1 MEGQALSSDSQNKHT
16 EILEKLTCELRQFN
30 GFGASFFRVA
40 AAQTGMAVTDI
51 QVIDLL
57 DLLGPSTAGQLAEL
71 TGLTTGAITRIL
83 DRLEKAEFVRRERD
97 PNDGRKVIVRLARY
111 TDDTHKIRSILSSVG
126 TAWNE
131 VVARYDEEQIAFLLE
146 FLTHSNTLSRQKLVQ
161 LQQEVSPDEGE
172 VFSAPLEDQK
182 RGQLV
187 VSCGIARLSLHA
199 DDRMTKLYQA
209 RFEGPIPKVSAK
221 EGEVTIRYPRRLL
234 GLGEKQGRA
243 EIALS
248 SAIPWRMVIQG
259 GAAEVEAHLRGLKLA
274 GLEIK
279 GGFSLIRLDLPAPS
293 GVVPIQISG
302 GASEIEVR
310 RPAGVAARGRFKGW
324 VSELMFDEQIFSGV
338 GNNARLQSSGFDP
351 TAPCY
356 DIEVTSYAD
365 RVTITSG

>member
-1 MEGQALSSDSQNKHT
+1 
-16 EILEKLTCELRQFN
+16 
-30 GFGASFFRVA
+30 
-40 AAQTGMAVTDI
+40 MAVTDI

-57 DLLGPSTAGQLAEL
+57 DLLGPLTAGQLAEL

-83 DRLEKAEFVRRERD
+83 DRLEKVELIRRERD
-97 PNDGRKVIVRLARY
+97 SNDGRKVIVRLARD
-111 TDDTHKIRSILSSVG
+111 TNDTHKIRSILSSVG

-131 VVARYDEEQIAFLLE
+131 VASRYNEEQIALLLE

-161 LQQEVSPDEGE
+161 LQQEVSPNEGE
-172 VFSAPLEDQK
+172 VFSTPLENQK
-182 RGQLV
+182 RGRLV

-199 DDRMTKLYQA
+199 NDRMTRLYQA

-248 SAIPWRMVIQG
+248 SAIPWQIVIHG
-259 GAAEVEAHLRGLKLA
+259 GAAEIEAHLRSLDIVRM
-274 GLEIK
+274 EIM
-279 GGFSLIRLDLPAPS
+279 GGFSLIGLDLGVPS
-293 GVVPIQISG
+293 GVVPIQIKG
-302 GASEIEVR
+302 GASEIAVM

-324 VSELMFDEQIFSGV
+324 VSKLVLDEQTWNGA
-338 GNNARLQSSGFDP
+338 GNNVRLQSPGFDP

-356 DIEVTSYAD
+356 DIEITSYAN
-365 RVTITSG
+365 RVIIAGSAGPDDG